1 MKNNAAEEIS
11 ARAFEILQ
19 RLAAEIGAR
28 PAGSPAEKR
37 SQEMIGE
44 MLAKSG
50 LRLMWFDVPF
60 SPAPRFEFYNFLGGI
75 GLVLAAYRLAQ
86 GSVWPSL
93 FVPGLIIVLPEL
105 AWLARRT
112 SPPGR
117 GKSANLLA
125 LPADTHPEELD
136 LILVAHMDTARARPS
151 GSEIW
156 YQWREQTHKTT
167 LRIAII
173 LAILG
178 VMHLVGFMIPPAI
191 LMAMQVVV
199 LLMTAVFLLQ
209 DLWEGIGSRGKF
221 VPGANDNGTGAAV
234 TAALAEALAMQPPQ
248 RARVGYLFSG
258 AEESGLYGARQFA
271 EYLAG
276 RNFQGMVVS
285 VDMVGAG
292 WKLKAVSGTGKTFH
306 LRTDEEV
313 LELLERADPSIERLH
328 YDRRSGDF
336 EPFCRAGI
344 RAAGIEAEGT
354 RRSWR
359 AYHSMKDD
367 MDIIDPE
374 MLTRTITALKQLV
387 WLVDKAKAPLQ
398 SRTDQ
403 TQ

>member
-1 MKNNAAEEIS
+1 MKNISAEEIS
-11 ARAFEILQ
+11 ARALEILK
-19 RLAAEIGAR
+19 RLTTEIGAR
-28 PAGSPAEKR
+28 PAGSPAEKQ
-37 SQEMIGE
+37 SQE
-44 MLAKSG
+44 LAGNLLEKNG

-60 SPAPRFEFYNFLGGI
+60 SPGARFEFYNLLAGI
-75 GLVLAAYRLAQ
+75 GLALAAYYLAR
-86 GSVWPSL
+86 GYIWLSL
-93 FVPGLIIVLPEL
+93 FVPVLIILLPEL
-105 AWLARRT
+105 AWLARKT

-125 LPADTHPEELD
+125 LPADTRPEDLD
-136 LILVAHMDTARARPS
+136 LILTAHMDTARARLS

-156 YQWREQTHKTT
+156 YQWREQTQKTT
-167 LRIAII
+167 LRIGII

-178 VMHLVGFMIPPAI
+178 VMDLVGFTLPPAI
-191 LMAMQVVV
+191 LMAAQVVTI
-199 LLMTAVFLLQ
+199 LMTAVFLCQ
-209 DLWEGIGSRGKF
+209 DLCEGIVGRGKF
-221 VPGANDNGTGAAV
+221 VAGANDNGSGAAV
-234 TAALAEALAMQPPQ
+234 TAALAEALALQPP
-248 RARVGYLFSG
+248 RSARVGYLFSG
-258 AEESGLYGARQFA
+258 AEEAGLYGARQFA

-276 RNFQGMVVS
+276 KNFQGMVVS

-292 WKLKAVSGTGKTFH
+292 WKLKAVSGTGKTFR
-306 LRTDEEV
+306 LRTDAEV

-374 MLTRTITALKQLV
+374 MLTRTVTALTQLI
-387 WLVDKAKAPLQ
+387 WLMDKGKASLPGHGNHAE
-398 SRTDQ
+398 
-403 TQ
+403 